1 MPKVAQDHWQGIYQ
15 SKQEN
20 EVSWYQNRPDL
31 SLSFIERYCPDK
43 TASII
48 DVGGGASRLIDY
60 LIGMGYQQLSV
71 LDISQNA
78 LNHSQQR
85 LQSILPQHQAEINWT
100 VADIT
105 RATFS
110 TSFDLWHDRAVF
122 HFLTEPES
130 RQSYIA
136 NLKAS
141 LQVGGYLVIATFAI
155 GGPEK
160 CSGLD
165 IVQYDADKLQEAL
178 GDDFE
183 LVSQQTENHHTPFN
197 SEQAFNYFVF
207 RYFTH

>member
-1 MPKVAQDHWQGIYQ
+1 MPKVAQDHWQDIYQ

-85 LQSILPQHQAEINWT
+85 LQSILPQHQAEINWM

-122 HFLTEPES
+122 HFLTDPES

-136 NLKAS
+136 KLKAS

-165 IVQYDADKLQEAL
+165 IVQYDADKLQKAL

-207 RYFTH
+207 RYFAH